1 VADMGGI
8 DELIGVVEGDC
19 SNAKALVE
27 VLELKGVQCF
37 QFSYPSSRSYD
48 RLKKEI
54 DRFCSH
60 FGSVMKSV

>member
-54 DRFCSH
+54 DRFAVIL
-60 FGSVMKSV
+60 GSVMKSV